1 MPSDTQD
8 VMKFSSDAEA
18 EEQLRALQKDLRF
31 AVHEPTVE
39 LCVAKLNSGDYR
51 IPEYQ
56 RELTWDPYRMSKF
69 IESVLLGLPI
79 PFIFGVAEE
88 DFNDRIAIIDGRQR
102 PGTLKNFL
110 EDVLVLSDVEKLDRL
125 EGFRFSDLSELQQRR
140 FRNRPIRMVVLD
152 GADTST
158 QFDMFERLNTTG
170 KIPQRAEIRRG
181 AFPGAFTNLVVR
193 LAEQPTFVS
202 LTPMR
207 EGSVDQREREELVL
221 RLLCYANEY
230 QNFRHSVTKIL
241 DDYMRDQN
249 VVAAKEPSTLTAHE
263 AEFERVCAFAKENLP
278 GHSFARPGRVQTPRV
293 RFEGLAIGIA
303 LALRARPELKK
314 ADMSWVEEKEFDDL
328 TQTDASNSRPKLT
341 RRIEFVRDR
350 LMRI

>member
-1 MPSDTQD
+1 
-8 VMKFSSDAEA
+8 
-18 EEQLRALQKDLRF
+18 
-31 AVHEPTVE
+31 
-39 LCVAKLNSGDYR
+39 
-51 IPEYQ
+51 
-56 RELTWDPYRMSKF
+56 MSKF
-69 IESVLLGLPI
+69 IESALLGLPI

-102 PGTLKNFL
+102 LGTLKNFL

-125 EGFRFSDLSELQQRR
+125 EGFRFSNLSELQRRR

-207 EGSVDQREREELVL
+207 EGSTDQREREELVL

-249 VVAAKEPSTLTAHE
+249 AVAAREPSTLSAHE
-263 AEFERVCAFAKENLP
+263 AEFERVCAFARENLP

-303 LALRARPELKK
+303 LALRARPELKR

-350 LMRI
+350 LMRS